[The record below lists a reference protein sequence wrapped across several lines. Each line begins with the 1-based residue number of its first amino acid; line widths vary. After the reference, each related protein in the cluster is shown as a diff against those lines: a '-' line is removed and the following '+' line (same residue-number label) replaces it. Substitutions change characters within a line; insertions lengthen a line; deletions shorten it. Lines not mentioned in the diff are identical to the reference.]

1 MEARRWHAQYPA
13 GMRPDIDLAPDETLK
28 ALIERSIDEHANR
41 PVVTCGDEALSYAQL
56 GRYSFALAAHLHR
69 VGLRKGDRVAL
80 MLGNGLAFPIALT
93 AVLRGGLI
101 AVPVNPMYTARELE
115 HQLRDAGVR
124 AIVMTEALHLQH
136 AAVLEA
142 AGVEQALLVPPSGLM
157 HAIQSSPSAQD
168 TRRQAA
174 VSLVSV
180 LAAQEDIA
188 VLATASVEPEHP
200 ALLQY
205 TGGTTGLSKGAV
217 LTHRAM
223 SAGLLQSRS
232 WVTLAVDTSDFSVVA
247 PLPLYHIYPLQ
258 MLLLTISLGGVMRLV
273 ANARDTAAVIVEMK
287 RAPFRV
293 FIGVNTLFNS
303 LVNDP
308 GLASVRFDKTQL
320 VIGAGASVQKAVSMR
335 WKAVGGPAITE
346 AYGLTETSPAA
357 TFNPVGHS
365 GDIGIAV
372 PSTDVRVV
380 DDEGNSVPD
389 GSPGELW
396 IKGPQ
401 LFSGYWRR
409 EEETRKAMT
418 DDGFFRTG
426 DIVVADAEGNMKIV
440 DRKKDMILVSGFNVY
455 PNEIE
460 AVVALHEG
468 VLECACIGES
478 DDKSGEVPHLYL
490 VRKRPELSSEEVEL
504 HCRENLAAYKV
515 PRHITFVEA
524 LPKSTVGKILRREL
538 RALAARTSADA

>member
-1 MEARRWHAQYPA
+1 MEARRWHALYPA
-13 GMRPDIDLAPDETLK
+13 GMRAAIDLPPDETLK
-28 ALIERSIDEHANR
+28 ALIERSIDEHPGKHAVR
-41 PVVTCGDEALSYAQL
+41 CGDEVLSYAQL

-80 MLGNGLAFPIALT
+80 MLGNGLAFPITLA
-93 AVLRGGLI
+93 AVLRSGLI

-124 AIVMTEALHLQH
+124 AIVLTEALHLQH

-142 AGVEQALLVPPSGLM
+142 AGVEQALLVPPSELM
-157 HAIQSSPSAQD
+157 RAIQNSPPAQD
-168 TRRQAA
+168 SGLQAA

-180 LAAQEDIA
+180 LAAEEDIA
-188 VLATASVEPEHP
+188 VLDMAAVEPEHP

-217 LTHRAM
+217 LTHRSM
-223 SAGLLQSRS
+223 SAGLLQSKS
-232 WVTLAVDTSDFSVVA
+232 WVTLAVDASDFSVVA

-258 MLLLTISLGGVMRLV
+258 MLLLTLSLGGVMRLV
-273 ANARDTAAVIVEMK
+273 ANARDTTAVIAEMK
-287 RAPFRV
+287 REPFRV

-308 GLASVRFDKTQL
+308 ELPSVRFEKTQL

-335 WKAVGGPAITE
+335 WKAAGGPAITE

-380 DDEGNSVPD
+380 DDEGHPVPD
-389 GSPGELW
+389 GTPGELW

-401 LFSGYWRR
+401 LFSGYWQRD
-409 EEETRKAMT
+409 EETRKSMT

-460 AVVALHEG
+460 AVVALHDG
-468 VLECACIGES
+468 VLECACIGEP
-478 DDKSGEVPHLYL
+478 DEKSGEVPHLYL
-490 VRKRPELSSEEVEL
+490 VARRPELKRKDIEL

-515 PRHITFVEA
+515 PKHITFVEA

-538 RALAARTSADA
+538 RAMAARTASGA